1 MQNRKNT
8 IDCKDR
14 ITPQLKCFRS
24 TYYQADQPEW
34 ETCGHTTCIQSEE
47 KTKLLPLEIVPHR
60 DIPSLKNFT
69 ELVPFKVYSDP
80 SAVRKGKENYKYKI
94 PKDPVSRE
102 INAAFEKQC
111 SKIFSS
117 SENEVLVPDNSA
129 VRVIFPRGCSPSY
142 RYQIQY
148 KVR

>member
-1 MQNRKNT
+1 M
-8 IDCKDR
+8 
-14 ITPQLKCFRS
+14 KCFRS
-24 TYYQADQPEW
+24 TYYQTDQPEW
-34 ETCGHTTCIQSEE
+34 GPRGHTTYVQSDE
-47 KTKLLPLEIVPHR
+47 KTKLLPLEIVPHH

-80 SAVRKGKENYKYKI
+80 STIRKDKENSEHKI
-94 PKDPVSRE
+94 SKDPESRD
-102 INAAFEKQC
+102 IDVAFEKQC

-117 SENEVLVPDNSA
+117 LENEVLAPDNSG
-129 VRVIFPRGCSPSY
+129 VWVIFPRGCSPSH

>member
-24 TYYQADQPEW
+24 TYYQTDQPEW
-34 ETCGHTTCIQSEE
+34 GTPGHTTYIQSEE
-47 KTKLLPLEIVPHR
+47 KTKLLPFEMVPHR

-80 SAVRKGKENYKYKI
+80 STIRKGKENYEHKI
-94 PKDPVSRE
+94 LKDPVGRD
-102 INAAFEKQC
+102 INDACEKQC
-111 SKIFSS
+111 SKIFSTT
-117 SENEVLVPDNSA
+117 ENEVLVPDNSG
-129 VRVIFPRGCSPSY
+129 VRVIFPRGCSPSH

-148 KVR
+148 KVC